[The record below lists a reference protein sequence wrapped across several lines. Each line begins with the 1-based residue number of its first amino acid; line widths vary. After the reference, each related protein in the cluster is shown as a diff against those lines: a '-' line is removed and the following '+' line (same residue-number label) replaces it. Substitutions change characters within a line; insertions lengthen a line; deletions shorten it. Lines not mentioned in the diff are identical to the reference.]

1 MNKEYF
7 YEILYGVFEKDANHF
22 LSFIETERIYMLAC
36 KESDRKI
43 YKTEINNQLEYIF
56 NRIKEEDAPDASS
69 KIVELLKTSKGLLK
83 D

>member
-43 YKTEINNQLEYIF
+43 YKAEINNQLEYIF
-56 NRIKEEDAPDASS
+56 NKIKEEDAPNASS
-69 KIVELLKTSKGLLK
+69 KTVELLKITNGLLK